1 MFAQLGM
8 ADVVERLNPH
18 VLDRAVHAFD
28 LAVWPRMVRLG
39 QSVVNAV
46 GLADIVEADWPE
58 SDGVPVPAL
67 LGDLTAPRHCHSDQW
82 RSNGSIGQNGVGL
95 IGHGLEHV
103 QQKPLGSLSISC
115 FDKLADG
122 KFGSPINANE
132 ETELALG
139 SLHLSDVASRSWK
152 TNCCRATDVKEAYG
166 VALEFPA
173 LGLVGL
179 NVGQTRDSAPLQA
192 SMQGSPR
199 QIWDRQLQGTETIA
213 QRQHRVAPECNDH
226 RLLGLCQSR
235 RSRLRRPVFTSST
248 VARIRHFATVL
259 QLMPNDRLRCARKPC
274 HYRDIA
280 LQCLPGH
287 RIAILL
293 L

>member
-1 MFAQLGM
+1 MCAQLGM
-8 ADVVERLNPH
+8 AVVVEPLNAH

-28 LAVWPRMVRLG
+28 LAAIRETVPPDCYLLLMAQRMVQLG

-46 GLADIVEADWPE
+46 GLADLVEAHWPE
-58 SDGVPVPAL
+58 SDGVPLPGL
-67 LGDLTAPRHCHSDQW
+67 LGDLTAPRHCPSDQS

-103 QQKPLGSLSISC
+103 QQKPPGSLSINR

-122 KFGSPINANE
+122 KFGSPINASE

-139 SLHLSDVASRSWK
+139 SLHLSDVASRGWK

-166 VALEFPA
+166 VALEFAA

-192 SMQGSPR
+192 AMQGSAR
-199 QIWDRQLQGTETIA
+199 QIWDRRLQGIETIA

-235 RSRLRRPVFTSST
+235 RSRLRSQSSHPRPSPASATSQPS
-248 VARIRHFATVL
+248 
-259 QLMPNDRLRCARKPC
+259 CS
-274 HYRDIA
+274 
-280 LQCLPGH
+280 
-287 RIAILL
+287 
-293 L
+293 